1 MNRPESFPSWSAL
14 TIARCCPPNPG
25 ILHRKSYQAHVAA
38 RPGTKQGVPGM
49 AETYRVLIVDDS
61 PSMRQLLRLSI
72 QADPRLS
79 VVGEAE
85 NADQAR
91 SQVRQYAPDVLTLD
105 AEMPGKSGLEFLAE
119 LMKYRPTPVVMFS
132 SWMPRGS
139 ELGLEALS
147 LGAVA
152 CLEKPEANR
161 LTTSLRNL
169 VETLV
174 MAARATVRKTAAP
187 TPPAQKSGGSF
198 DKVLMVGASTGG
210 VEAIETLLSGFAA
223 NCPATLITQHMPEN
237 FLKSFVTRLN
247 TRMAPEVRL
256 AEDGTRLAPGLVL
269 IAPGGDVHLELGAG
283 LQPRA
288 VLVTGPKVAGH
299 CPSVDR
305 LFLSGLPRA
314 SRIVALLLTG
324 MGRDGA
330 LGMKALCDAGA
341 ATLAQT
347 EDSCV
352 VYGMPRAAAELGAVQ
367 HWVSLGQAAEATLAQ
382 CRTGP
387 RAATGS

>member
-1 MNRPESFPSWSAL
+1 
-14 TIARCCPPNPG
+14 
-25 ILHRKSYQAHVAA
+25 
-38 RPGTKQGVPGM
+38 M
-49 AETYRVLIVDDS
+49 AEPYRVLIVDDS
-61 PSMRQLLRLSI
+61 PTMRQLLRRSI
-72 QADPRLS
+72 SADPRLT
-79 VVGEAE
+79 VVAEAE
-85 NADQAR
+85 NADAAR
-91 SQVRQYAPDVLTLD
+91 AQVRHCAPDVLTLD

-152 CLEKPEANR
+152 CLEKPDASR
-161 LTTSLRNL
+161 LSISLRNL

-174 MAARATVRKTAAP
+174 MAARARVRKTAAAA
-187 TPPAQKSGGSF
+187 PPVQKSGDSF

-210 VEAIETLLSGFAA
+210 VEAIETLLSGFSA

-237 FLKSFVTRLN
+237 FLKSFAARLN
-247 TRMAPEVRL
+247 NRMEPEVRL
-256 AEDGTRLAPGLVL
+256 ARDGTPLAPGLVL
-269 IAPGGDVHLELGAG
+269 IAPGGDVHLELASGK
-283 LQPRA
+283 QPRA
-288 VLVTGPKVAGH
+288 ALVPGPKVAGH

-305 LFLSGLPRA
+305 LFLSGVPRA

-330 LGMKALCDAGA
+330 IGMKALHDAGA

-352 VYGMPRAAAELGAVQ
+352 VYGMPRAATELGAVQ
-367 HWVSLGQAAEATLAQ
+367 HWVGLDQAAEATLAH
-382 CRTGP
+382 CRTGQ
-387 RAATGS
+387 RAVTGL

>member
-1 MNRPESFPSWSAL
+1 
-14 TIARCCPPNPG
+14 
-25 ILHRKSYQAHVAA
+25 
-38 RPGTKQGVPGM
+38 M

-61 PSMRQLLRLSI
+61 PTMRQLLRLSI
-72 QADPRLS
+72 SADPRLV

-85 NADQAR
+85 NADEAR
-91 SQVRQYAPDVLTLD
+91 SRVRQIAPDVLTLD

-139 ELGLEALS
+139 ELGLEALA

-152 CLEKPEANR
+152 CLEKPDGSR
-161 LTTSLRNL
+161 LSTSLRNL

-174 MAARATVRKTAAP
+174 MAARATVRKPAEAARP
-187 TPPAQKSGGSF
+187 VQKSGTSF

-237 FLKSFVTRLN
+237 FLKSFVARLN
-247 TRMAPEVRL
+247 SRMEPEVRL
-256 AEDGTRLAPGLVL
+256 AEDGALLAPGLVL
-269 IAPGGDVHLELGAG
+269 IAPGGDVHLELAAG

-288 VLVTGPKVAGH
+288 VLVPGPKVAGH

-305 LFLSGLPRA
+305 LFLSGVPRA

-330 LGMKALCDAGA
+330 TGMKALCDAGA
-341 ATLAQT
+341 ATLGQT
-347 EDSCV
+347 QDSCV
-352 VYGMPRAAAELGAVQ
+352 VFGMPRAAGELGAVQ
-367 HWVSLGQAAEATLAQ
+367 QWVSLGHAAEAVLAQ
-382 CRTGP
+382 CRTNL
-387 RAATGS
+387 RAVKRN